1 MRAIMPEKGK
11 VFRHKE
17 NKNIIRFFLFLKDGE
32 SIDDYEQV
40 SLTQLAEEK
49 KKQNSNK

>member
-17 NKNIIRFFLFLKDGE
+17 NKNIIRFFLFLKEGE
-32 SIDDYEQV
+32 TIDDYEQV
-40 SLTQLAEEK
+40 SIAWLIEYG
-49 KKQNSNK
+49 NK

>member
-17 NKNIIRFFLFLKDGE
+17 NKNIIRFFLFLKEGE
-32 SIDDYEQV
+32 TIDDYEQV
-40 SLTQLAEEK
+40 SIKWLIEHG
-49 KKQNSNK
+49 NK